1 MRKGIILAGGAGTRL
16 YPLTLTASKQLQR
29 VFDKPMIYYPLTTL
43 MFAGIRDICVISTP
57 EDLPRFEALMGD
69 GKRWGITLCYREQPE
84 PKGIAEAF
92 LIAEDFIAGEPVT
105 LILGDNIFYGSYEF
119 DKIFPFFEEGAH
131 IFAYRVKDH
140 RRYGIVEFD
149 GEGNVVSI
157 EEKPDEPKSSW
168 AVPGL
173 YLYGPEVV
181 EICRNL
187 LPGVRGELE
196 ITDVNKEYLK
206 RGRLRASI
214 MGRGTAWLDTGTAT
228 SLHEAST
235 FVQIIESRQG
245 LKIGCPE
252 ELALRKGFIG
262 FEEYAALVATLPDCE
277 YADYLRE
284 IQREFKDRKKLWP
297 PTR

>member
-16 YPLTLTASKQLQR
+16 YPLTLISSKQLQR

-43 MFAGIRDICVISTP
+43 MFAGVRDICIISTP
-57 EDLPRFEALMGD
+57 EDLPRFEALLGD

-84 PKGIAEAF
+84 PKGVAEAF
-92 LIAEDFIAGEPVT
+92 LIAEDFIDGEPVS
-105 LILGDNIFYGSYEF
+105 LILGDNIFYGRYEF
-119 DKIFPFFEEGAH
+119 DRIFPVFSEGAH

-149 GEGNVVSI
+149 NDGNVASL
-157 EEKPDEPKSSW
+157 EEKPLVPKSPY

-173 YLYGPEVV
+173 YLYDSEVV

-187 LPGVRGELE
+187 RPSARGELE
-196 ITDVNKEYLK
+196 ITDVNLEYLR
-206 RGRLRASI
+206 RGKLKASI

-235 FVQIIESRQG
+235 FIQIIESRQG

-262 FEEYAALVATLPDCE
+262 FEEYSALVATLPDCE
-277 YADYLRE
+277 YADYLKE
-284 IQREFKDRKKLWP
+284 IQREFQDRKVLWP
-297 PTR
+297 STR